1 VRTSLP
7 GVRCRRGP
15 PSLRVF
21 FLRCGAPRRA
31 SGSSF
36 SMAPQAGIV
45 DSGRSPPRLAR
56 PGGHAA
62 AAAAANSLVVN
73 RVETNR
79 HNGLHSLPKGS
90 ARILGRAEFFYIIF
104 AILRKYTTVQ
114 EEYSR
119 RGPRRSAAVSYG
131 GCRHGGAK
139 PVCGMVFGCGR
150 CRRWGGM

>member
-1 VRTSLP
+1 
-7 GVRCRRGP
+7 
-15 PSLRVF
+15 
-21 FLRCGAPRRA
+21 
-31 SGSSF
+31 
-36 SMAPQAGIV
+36 MAPQAGIV

-119 RGPRRSAAVSYG
+119 RGPRRSATVNQCVVWCLAVVVAG
-131 GCRHGGAK
+131 GGAACRGHAIA
-139 PVCGMVFGCGR
+139 VVVFLIR
-150 CRRWGGM
+150 